1 MKQLLYLGEG
11 TKVSLLQKKVR
22 VRIMTDYPSI
32 EKPWLKFYSQEAIDS
47 NLPKMKMYD
56 YIKAFSEGYERNNC
70 LEFFGKKIT
79 YGELIKNVEKVTK
92 GFISLGVKEGDIV
105 SIVAPTMPEAIYCVY
120 ALNRVGAIANL
131 IDPRLSKENIKEKI
145 ECSKY
150 VVALDLV
157 REKIDGAI
165 SDAKKIIYVSLIES
179 FPWYAKIMFHLKHK
193 QGKVLKGGN
202 ALDWVEFIHS
212 GMQTSEVEDSLYHQ
226 NRVAILISTSGTTG
240 KSKLAQLTNENVNA
254 VAWQYEYAGYGKH
267 YGETFL
273 NIMPIFLAYGFISG
287 IHMPLS
293 LGFKIVIIP
302 QRDLTQM
309 AKYILKYK
317 PQAYLDV
324 PNGIAS
330 VISDKRMCG
339 KDISYIQHIGV
350 GGDTLDISLEQQ
362 CNEFLKDH
370 GYSGKLQKGYGMT
383 ETGSAAIINVSD
395 ECNTLGSVGIPFVKT
410 VAKIVDPE
418 TQEELGYNEIG
429 ELCLAGPGIFVGYL
443 NDENATNAEIKVDEK
458 GVHWIYTGDLFSMNE
473 NGELF
478 FKERMKAMFV
488 RPDGHNNHPHIMNEL
503 ISKHPAVKAVC
514 TVGVQSPYHAM
525 GKYPKAVIMIKEE
538 FKGKEDEVQQELEEL
553 CMKTFSQRDI
563 PYYYEF
569 LEEFPYT
576 PNGKVDYKAL
586 ENEGVGNSKVAEGVI
601 F

>member
-1 MKQLLYLGEG
+1 MKN
-11 TKVSLLQKKVR
+11 
-22 VRIMTDYPSI
+22 YPSI
-32 EKPWLKFYSQEAIDS
+32 GKPWLKFYTQDAIDS
-47 NLPKMKMYD
+47 NIPEMKMYE
-56 YIKAFSEGYERNNC
+56 YIKGFIKGYEKNNC
-70 LEFFGKKIT
+70 LQFFGKKIT
-79 YGELIKNVEKVTK
+79 YGELIRNVHKVTK

-105 SIVAPTMPEAIYCVY
+105 SVVAPTMPESIYCVY
-120 ALNRVGAIANL
+120 ALNRIGAVANL

-145 ECSKY
+145 ECSNH
-150 VVALDLV
+150 VVAVDLV
-157 REKIDGAI
+157 REKIDDVIGE
-165 SDAKKIIYVSLIES
+165 KTIIYVSLAQS
-179 FPWYAKIMFHLKHK
+179 FPWYTKIPFNMKYK
-193 QGKVLKGGN
+193 QKRAEMQDKVF
-202 ALDWVEFIHS
+202 DWRDLIKAGIQEK
-212 GMQTSEVEDSLYHQ
+212 EVEDSVYQ
-226 NRVAILISTSGTTG
+226 PNRVAIMISTSGTTG

-267 YGETFL
+267 YGKTFL

-302 QRDLTQM
+302 QRDLKQM

-330 VISDKRMCG
+330 VISDKRMRD

-350 GGDTLDISLEQQ
+350 GGDTLEISTEEK
-362 CNEFLKDH
+362 CNEFLKNH
-370 GYSGKLQKGYGMT
+370 GYTSKLQKGYGMT
-383 ETGSAAIINVSD
+383 EIGSAAIINVSD
-395 ECNTLGSVGIPFVKT
+395 ECNSLGSVGIPFVKT

-418 TQEELGYNEIG
+418 THKELGYNEVG
-429 ELCLAGPGIFVGYL
+429 ELCLAGPGIFAGYL
-443 NDENATNAEIKVDEK
+443 NDESATNAELEVDDN
-458 GVHWIYTGDLFSMNE
+458 GVRWIYTGDLFAMNE

-503 ISKHPAVKAVC
+503 IAKHPAVKAVN
-514 TVGVQSPYHAM
+514 TVGVQSPYHTM
-525 GKYPKAVIMIKEE
+525 GKYPKAVIILKEE
-538 FKGKEDEVQQELEEL
+538 YKGKEDEVQQELEEW
-553 CMKTFSQRDI
+553 CMKAFSQRDI

-576 PNGKVDYKAL
+576 PNGKVDYKVL
-586 ENEGVGNSKVAEGVI
+586 ENEGVGKANVAKGVI